1 MGTFVTDS
9 KQRVPSAQP
18 AHVSALWLGVV
29 LMLLAFNLRM
39 LFPSLSVLLPEIIRH
54 TGMSLV
60 SAGYLTTLPVLC
72 LGAFAPLAPTC
83 ARRFGIERTIG
94 VALLLL
100 AVGTILRTWQGLTG
114 LFLGSALAGAS
125 IAVTNV
131 LLPAL
136 VKRDF
141 SKHVALMTA
150 LYTVT
155 LNGGSAAAAALTLPI
170 AHGFGDSWRVGVGIW
185 ALPPLLMAIVWGVVQ
200 RRRRAETRR
209 APSATRV
216 RGLWRSPLAWQVTLF
231 MGLQSALA
239 YTISGWVAPILRTR
253 GLDGT
258 TAGLVTSVCIFMNV
272 VGSLLLPPLIARFR
286 DQRWLNVVLSLLSG
300 APLLGVLFAP
310 LSTVWVWAVLQ
321 GIGQGGLFA
330 MALTLIALRSPDS
343 HVAAQLSSMV
353 QTVGYLV
360 ASGAPLLIGLLK
372 GWTGSFAACGWLFLV
387 IMVASCLSGLGA
399 GRARYVEA
407 S

>member
-1 MGTFVTDS
+1 LGNFVTGS
-9 KQRVPSAQP
+9 KQRAPSASP
-18 AHVSALWLGVV
+18 ARVSALWLGVV
-29 LMLLAFNLRM
+29 LMLVAFNLRM
-39 LFPSLSVLLPEIIRH
+39 LFPSLSVLLPEITQH
-54 TGMSLV
+54 LNLSSV
-60 SAGYLTTLPVLC
+60 AAGYLTTLPVLC
-72 LGAFAPLAPTC
+72 LGAFAPLAPPC
-83 ARRFGIERTIG
+83 ARRFGIERTIW

-100 AVGTILRTWQGLTG
+100 SLGTALRVWQGVAG
-114 LFLGSALAGAS
+114 LFLGSALAGAC

-141 SKHVALMTA
+141 AKHVALMTA
-150 LYTVT
+150 LYTVA
-155 LNGGSAAAAALTLPI
+155 LNGGSAVAAGLTLPV
-170 AHGFGDSWRVGVGIW
+170 AYAFGDSWRVGVGVW
-185 ALPPLLMAIVWGVVQ
+185 ALPPILVAVIWGVQQ
-200 RRRRAETRR
+200 RRQAKTRPQ
-209 APSATRV
+209 APRTTRV
-216 RGLWRSPLAWQVTLF
+216 RGLWRSPLAWQVTFF
-231 MGLQSALA
+231 MGLQSSLA
-239 YTISGWVAPILRTR
+239 YTISGWLAPILRTR

-258 TAGLVTSVCIFMNV
+258 TAGLVTSICIFMNV

-286 DQRWLNVVLSLLSG
+286 DQRLLNVVLSLLSG

-310 LSTVWVWAVLQ
+310 LSSVWVWAVLQ

-330 MALTLIALRSPDS
+330 MALTLIVLRSPDS

-353 QTVGYLV
+353 QTVGYIV

-372 GWTGSFAACGWLFLV
+372 GWTGSFSACGWLFV
-387 IMVASCLSGLGA
+387 AIMVASCLSGLGA